1 MQTAILLFI
10 FVMTHI
16 VIWYSS
22 NLQFIINDQ
31 SKAILFAIVLGI
43 PASIGAFYAT
53 KLGHAQYDSLWTVRL
68 LGFGSSY
75 FVFPIMTYFYLNES
89 PFTPKTMTCI
99 LLSFA
104 IMAIQIG
111 WRNT

>member
-1 MQTAILLFI
+1 MLVFFLLII
-10 FVMTHI
+10 FTITHV

-22 NLQFIINDQ
+22 NLQFIVNDQ
-31 SKAILFAIVLGI
+31 TKALLFAILLGI

-53 KLGHAQYDSLWTVRL
+53 KIGHSHFNSLWTVRL

-75 FVFPIMTYFYLNES
+75 LVFPFMTYFYLNES

-99 LLSFA
+99 FLSFV